1 MILLILKNKGG
12 CIEIIDKQKY
22 EQNRKNKYLKMQ
34 VTIIKQITERNLLGI
49 NNVYL
54 IIQTDYYKI
63 LILTALYISISAI
76 VLAITSIFR
85 GGVGGSVFL
94 TKDKE
99 AFKKSL
105 NRLVDTLKRLA
116 GKVPEAFSAVV
127 GSVVRAVILRFLSK
141 AIGFAYENVWAL
153 ITFVAGFMAV

>member
-1 MILLILKNKGG
+1 M
-12 CIEIIDKQKY
+12 
-22 EQNRKNKYLKMQ
+22 YL
-34 VTIIKQITERNLLGI
+34 TIK
-49 NNVYL
+49 
-54 IIQTDYYKI
+54 TDYYKI

-116 GKVPEAFSAVV
+116 GKVPEALSAIA

-141 AIGFAYENVWAL
+141 AIGFAYKHVWAL
-153 ITFVAGFMAV
+153 ITFIAQFLAV

>member
-1 MILLILKNKGG
+1 M
-12 CIEIIDKQKY
+12 
-22 EQNRKNKYLKMQ
+22 YL
-34 VTIIKQITERNLLGI
+34 TIK
-49 NNVYL
+49 
-54 IIQTDYYKI
+54 TDYYKI

-116 GKVPEAFSAVV
+116 GKVPEALSAIV
-127 GSVVRAVILRFLSK
+127 GSVVRAVILRFLRK
-141 AIGFAYENVWAL
+141 AIGFAYKHVWAL
-153 ITFVAGFMAV
+153 ITFIARFLAV